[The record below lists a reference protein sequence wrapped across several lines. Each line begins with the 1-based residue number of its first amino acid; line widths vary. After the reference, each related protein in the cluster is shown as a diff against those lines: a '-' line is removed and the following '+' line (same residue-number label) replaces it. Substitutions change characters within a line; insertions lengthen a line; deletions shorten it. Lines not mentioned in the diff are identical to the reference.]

1 MAEKKKS
8 SAKKKKASEEASEM
22 ESRIMRVSMTK
33 DEFKKF
39 DEGETHSN
47 NGVRTKKGSLSAL
60 PDIEEISEIIRENQ
74 LDFMSVDNIIKSIKG
89 LLTDKGVYALKRILS
104 INTDINIEIKMSEF
118 SVEKILS
125 MLSIESD
132 ELTST
137 MKLIIVYNLLIYL
150 NRDKAIVIYI
160 NEEIDDV
167 LANWINKTSVSSKNV
182 YFLIN
187 SMNYN
192 SEILFDEILLLT
204 NKKELRKTIINKS
217 ECEEI
222 IYALSS
228 WTIKN
233 ISFQKEK
240 IVNYY
245 KDFYNSDFSVLL
257 KIEE

>member
-1 MAEKKKS
+1 MF
-8 SAKKKKASEEASEM
+8 
-22 ESRIMRVSMTK
+22 IT
-33 DEFKKF
+33 F
-39 DEGETHSN
+39 
-47 NGVRTKKGSLSAL
+47 L
-60 PDIEEISEIIRENQ
+60 
-74 LDFMSVDNIIKSIKG
+74 
-89 LLTDKGVYALKRILS
+89 
-104 INTDINIEIKMSEF
+104 
-118 SVEKILS
+118 
-125 MLSIESD
+125 
-132 ELTST
+132 
-137 MKLIIVYNLLIYL
+137 YL